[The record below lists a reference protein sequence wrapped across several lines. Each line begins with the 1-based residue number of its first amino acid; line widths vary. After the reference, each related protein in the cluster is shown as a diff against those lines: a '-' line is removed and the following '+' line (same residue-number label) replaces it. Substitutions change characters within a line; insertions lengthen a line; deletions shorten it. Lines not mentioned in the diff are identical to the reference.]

1 MSYCAV
7 YQLSVDGSRP
17 LGSVLNANLNSN
29 IMTILDEQTMPNCSS
44 GTHLDTQEVLLLM
57 SLSIIAFTLPP
68 IGVQSIV
75 VSMTVCLSVCLFVY
89 VSARMSQKPHV

>member
-1 MSYCAV
+1 
-7 YQLSVDGSRP
+7 
-17 LGSVLNANLNSN
+17 
-29 IMTILDEQTMPNCSS
+29 
-44 GTHLDTQEVLLLM
+44 M